1 VGSLIVSVCDCA
13 HICLQGD
20 LARVVQS
27 ALFVS
32 AINTL
37 VQTILGSRL
46 PAAMGNSFYFLPITL
61 SIVNAPRIVDI
72 EDPHEVGV
80 WPCFFFPPPFL
91 FSFLAHIPPYLHP
104 SFLPSI
110 KQQRWLVPTHPCAEI
125 CARNE
130 GNAGSFHRWFSP
142 KHHSWLQW
150 HMGHS
155 CQARQSYCHCPCYS
169 HCGLGPSGIWLPWDW
184 QVCRDWHSSF
194 VIYIALLAGRYLQ
207 LPPEMCASFAAFYF
221 YICGFFYLLKFLGFT
236 EFNST

>member
-155 CQARQSYCHCPCYS
+155 CQVNEKPHLFFWCLKP
-169 HCGLGPSGIWLPWDW
+169 PSLLLLFVPTHFLSCLCFTRRTTQCSNCSRGQTYELEIMF
-184 QVCRDWHSSF
+184 SSF
-194 VIYIALLAGRYLQ
+194 NSSVWVKKNYAL
-207 LPPEMCASFAAFYF
+207 FA
-221 YICGFFYLLKFLGFT
+221 IPI
-236 EFNST
+236 